1 MNKEEKVQFAKEL
14 YSKLNLENYTLE
26 SKRDEEIKA
35 DYIWVSNMRGP
46 GGLIIGDDGTF
57 LFCQSAHDFE
67 YWKEQYKKGVRTEK
81 K

>member
-35 DYIWVSNMRGP
+35 DYICVSNMRGP